1 MASSSPTR
9 MFKFSS
15 MMTEDANL
23 YHLGGLHPVNIG
35 DRLKDERYQILH
47 KLGFGHF
54 STVWLARDHFKACY
68 VALKIYAAEGSRSH
82 SSSNELKALRH
93 LSRGSETHP
102 GRQFIMM
109 LQDEFFIKGPN
120 GTHQCCV
127 TQVAGARVSRAP
139 TLKYNALG
147 PARKLASQLFLALE
161 YVHSSEI
168 VHGGTGDDSNSLA
181 VLSNIVIDIFT
192 SNILQQVGIFDHWSE
207 EELYKCI
214 GTPIREK
221 IDLIDQTKPIGTA
234 TPTYLVHQC
243 NLAALEE
250 RLALPKIILIDF
262 GSAFSSFK
270 PPIEH
275 DNLPQ
280 ISPPEV
286 LFHTTLSSSI
296 DTWAAGCVT
305 FEICAG
311 YTLFKALFNRKQ
323 DVRKDIVAMLGKPPE
338 SMWQLWPERGCYF
351 EADGTPKK
359 TAKGIMVKPYPL
371 SDRIRDM
378 TRLYSDVTPTPAQD
392 WETED
397 FPTAE
402 LAELYDLLSK
412 IFLYETES
420 RLSPS
425 MALKHPFL
433 SQYV

>member
-1 MASSSPTR
+1 

-68 VALKIYAAEGSRSH
+68 VALKIYAAEEGGRSH

-127 TQVAGARVSRAP
+127 TQVAGARLSRAP

-161 YVHSSEI
+161 YIHSSEI
-168 VHGGTGDDSNSLA
+168 VHG
-181 VLSNIVIDIFT
+181 DIFT

-207 EELYKCI
+207 EELYECI

-221 IDLIDQTKPIGTA
+221 VDLIDQTEPIGTA

-250 RLALPKIILIDF
+250 CLALPKIILIDF

-280 ISPPEV
+280 ISPTEV

-323 DVRKDIVAMLGKPPE
+323 DVRKDIVAMLGKPPKP
-338 SMWQLWPERGCYF
+338 MWQLRPERGCYF

-378 TRLYSDVTPTPAQD
+378 TRLYSD
-392 WETED
+392 TED

-433 SQYV
+433 SHYV